1 MAKTNKIGDAIAA
14 TLGGVSTIGT
24 SAPVQYIPLDDL
36 EPNPRNF
43 YPAPDFDAL
52 NDLAESIIVNGLLEP
67 LTVTPDA
74 GGVGYRI
81 ISGHSRW
88 RALSLP
94 LVRSRRPDLVAAVPC
109 VVLPP
114 MSEERELCAVIE
126 ANRQRVKNAAT
137 LAAEAEKLTE
147 AYVKRKQAGEELPGR
162 IRDRVADAL
171 KVSASK
177 LAMAQATREHLTL
190 PGFKAQWESGK
201 IPDTVAYEISKMGGD
216 HQYRLL
222 DYLIDNGM
230 EAGQLKVS
238 DVQRLENQFNQRP
251 RKWDMPR
258 EKEDE
263 LFLEAADALLKN
275 RLRADIS
282 HCKGRAE
289 VIAALKKSNNRM
301 RACGLWYF
309 VDCRADGVTV
319 RNGKDAPKIKRSWAE
334 VYDALCILA
343 LRKMMG
349 GRNAG

>member
-14 TLGGVSTIGT
+14 TLGDVSAIDTA
-24 SAPVQYIPLDDL
+24 APVQYIPLSEL
-36 EPNPRNF
+36 KPNPRNF

-52 NDLAESIIVNGLLEP
+52 NELAQSIIANGLLEP
-67 LTVTPDA
+67 LTVTPGA

-88 RALSLP
+88 RALSVP
-94 LVRSRRPDLVAAVPC
+94 YMHTHRPDLVAAVPC

-201 IPDTVAYEISKMGGD
+201 IPDTVAYEISKMQGD

-222 DYLIDNGM
+222 DYLCNNGM
-230 EAGQLKVS
+230 EAGELKVA
-238 DVQRLENQFNQRP
+238 DVKALETQFNARP
-251 RKWDMPR
+251 RKWDMPKA
-258 EKEDE
+258 KEDE
-263 LFLEAADALLKN
+263 LFLEAAALLAKH
-275 RLRADIS
+275 LRADIS
-282 HCKGRAE
+282 QCKSRTEAI
-289 VIAALKKSNNRM
+289 VTLKKSNMNM
-301 RACGLWYF
+301 STGSSDYGI
-309 VDCRADGVTV
+309 DCRADGVHV
-319 RNGKDAPKIKRSWAE
+319 RNGKDAPWIKRSWTE
-334 VYDALCILA
+334 TYDALCILA
-343 LRKMMG
+343 LRKMME
-349 GRNAG
+349 GRK

>member
-14 TLGGVSTIGT
+14 TLGDVSTIDT
-24 SAPVQYIPLDDL
+24 SAPVQYIPLDEL
-36 EPNPRNF
+36 TPNRRNF

-52 NDLAESIIVNGLLEP
+52 NELANSIIANGLLEP
-67 LTVTPDA
+67 LVVTPGA

-94 LVRSRRPDLVAAVPC
+94 YVRNERPDLVNAVPC

-114 MSEERELCAVIE
+114 MSEEQELCAVIE

-201 IPDTVAYEISKMGGD
+201 IPDTVAYEISKMEGD

-222 DYLIDNGM
+222 DYLCNNGM
-230 EAGQLKVS
+230 EAGELKVS
-238 DVQRLENQFNQRP
+238 DVKALEAQFNERP

-263 LFLEAADALLKN
+263 LFLEAAALLAKY
-275 RLRADIS
+275 LRFDS
-282 HCKGRAE
+282 SRCKTRAE
-289 VIAALKKSNNRM
+289 AVDLLKKSNIHM
-301 RACGLWYF
+301 RAAGPGYDL
-309 VDCRADGVTV
+309 DCRADGVRV
-319 RNGKDAPKIKRSWAE
+319 RNGKDAPKITRSWAE
-334 VYDALCILA
+334 VYDAMCIFA
-343 LRKMMG
+343 LRKMME
-349 GRNAG
+349 GRT